1 MVARKALVEV
11 LFPRLADRGNEL
23 RVALGVAVVSVA
35 GLGVAE
41 GRVDDGL
48 VGRKVRVADAQV
60 DNVLVFGQRRGV
72 ERQAGARALEA
83 LGNKVSLHG

>member
-23 RVALGVAVVSVA
+23 RVALGVAVMGVA
-35 GLGVAE
+35 RFGVAE
-41 GRVDDGL
+41 GSVDDGL
-48 VGRKVRVADAQV
+48 VGCKIRVADAQV